1 MLQSS
6 LVAWPRPCGCL
17 TNAWTSHS
25 KTAYETST
33 WRGWLAGRL
42 STLHRK
48 EEATDKK
55 PCPSIGAWSLARNRS
70 RNGHEVFQDLWHFK
84 CFGWDRRLT
93 SSRPKPAKARVTQMA
108 SKLYCQLKAPYKA
121 TAFRSHQF
129 YKSSLSNSFNLCL
142 LFIGTWLQ
150 ANSGICVTFGFFG
163 TFGFDLW
170 EKKKFDQTLSY

>member
-55 PCPSIGAWSLARNRS
+55 PCTSIGAWSLARNRS

-121 TAFRSHQF
+121 APLGAT
-129 YKSSLSNSFNLCL
+129 NSIKVHWATVLICVSCL
-142 LFIGTWLQ
+142 LELGYKPILEFAWHL
-150 ANSGICVTFGFFG
+150 FFLG
-163 TFGFDLW
+163 HLVLTS